1 MLYQYRSQTALYFG
15 HRYTYDKS
23 PYSYMAGGFYILS
36 KKAVEKLVVELL
48 PSHKSCRF
56 DGEGAEDVE
65 MGRNL

>member
-1 MLYQYRSQTALYFG
+1 
-15 HRYTYDKS
+15 
-23 PYSYMAGGFYILS
+23 MAGGFYILS